1 MPQST
6 FEKFLPASGILAGI
20 LFAISGYLPQTPDSS
35 SENPVT
41 VMAGHELQNTIAF
54 VAAALF
60 AVTMAFFAVGIRQA
74 LRSGEPGESTY
85 SSAALAGGIMVAV
98 ASALNAWVGFALV
111 EAVHKEQTTTAH
123 VLGALGLTSWLPFMA
138 ASAVLLLSAGLG
150 GLRTA
155 VLPKW
160 LAIVTIVLGVCA
172 LLGPTGFAVWFAMP
186 VWCIVLGVV
195 LARRQTA
202 GTTTPSITE
211 RVNA

>member
-20 LFAISGYLPQTPDSS
+20 LFAISGYLPHTPDKTSQ
-35 SENPVT
+35 NPIT
-41 VMAGHELQNTIAF
+41 VMSGHELANTIGF
-54 VAAALF
+54 IAAALF

-85 SSAALAGGIMVAV
+85 SSAALAGGIMLAV
-98 ASALNAWVGFALV
+98 VVALNAWVSFALV
-111 EAVHKEQTTTAH
+111 DAVDQKDAATAH
-123 VLGALGLTSWLPFMA
+123 VLGALGVSSWLPFVA
-138 ASAVLLLSAGLG
+138 ASAVLMLSVGLG

-160 LAIVTIVLGVCA
+160 LAIVTIVLGVCC

-186 VWCIVLGVV
+186 VWCSRS
-195 LARRQTA
+195 AWC
-202 GTTTPSITE
+202 
-211 RVNA
+211 